1 MNNSVAE
8 MTLDELRQLVRSV
21 VKEVLAETL
30 ADPDAGLEL
39 REEVIEH
46 LNDVMARLRES
57 ALETTKIEDVA
68 AELGL
73 QW

>member
-1 MNNSVAE
+1 MSDSVAE
-8 MTLDELRQLVRSV
+8 MTVDELRQLVRSV

-39 REEVIEH
+39 SDEVVEH
-46 LNDVMARLRES
+46 LNEVVTRLAEGT
-57 ALETTKIEDVA
+57 LETTKVEDVA

-73 QW
+73 RW

>member
-21 VKEVLAETL
+21 VKEVLAETP
-30 ADPDAGLEL
+30 ADPDAGLAL
-39 REEVIEH
+39 RDEVIEH
-46 LNDVMARLRES
+46 LNDVMSRLREG

-73 QW
+73 SW

>member
-1 MNNSVAE
+1 MTDSVAD
-8 MTLDELRQLVRSV
+8 MTVDELRQLVRSV

-39 REEVIEH
+39 RDDVIEH
-46 LNDVMARLRES
+46 LNDVTTRFREGM
-57 ALETTKIEDVA
+57 LETTKIEDVA

-73 QW
+73 RW